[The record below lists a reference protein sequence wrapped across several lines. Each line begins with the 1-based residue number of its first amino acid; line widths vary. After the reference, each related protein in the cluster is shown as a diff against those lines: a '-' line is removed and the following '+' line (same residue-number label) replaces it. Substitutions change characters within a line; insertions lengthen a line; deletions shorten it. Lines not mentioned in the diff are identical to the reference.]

1 MKDVRKTKE
10 QLIDE
15 LVTMQERIAG
25 LEVAEAER
33 ATGCVGGTVRRSAS
47 FES

>member
-1 MKDVRKTKE
+1 MKDKHKTKE
-10 QLIDE
+10 QLINE
-15 LVTMQERIAG
+15 LVGLRQRIAE